1 MFKEMVHASWRP
13 VYIYIYICMLYLT
26 SSHESLSN
34 PCFHVA
40 GSSICYILE
49 KHVFM
54 LCCFSL
60 SSSIVVSGSKV

>member
-1 MFKEMVHASWRP
+1 MEFEGL
-13 VYIYIYICMLYLT
+13 YICICMYVCMYVSIVCLI
-26 SSHESLSN
+26 SSHESLLN
-34 PCFHVA
+34 QCFHVA

-49 KHVFM
+49 KCLFM